1 MIYGRRKTDV
11 EGGVKERSHGTLSLS
26 EADFMRLFESAK
38 YGILLIDPE
47 TGEITF
53 ANQTFFGMSGYS
65 QSEVVGK
72 KLWEARPFSEIDVGR
87 IVFRELQGQDSI
99 YYDDLPFETKGGS
112 RFSMELICGIHLVG
126 GKKVIQCNIRNV
138 TERRWREEELWR
150 AESRFRELFEHAAI
164 GMAIEDLQ
172 ERIVENN
179 QKLEDMLGYGE
190 RELEGE
196 RFSDVTHPADLLT
209 DADLF
214 RELVQGKRD
223 SYTKEKRFVR
233 KDGRQIWGLLNVSLL
248 RDPGARPQFVVRAVE
263 DTTLRHEMEESL
275 RSTAWQYRI
284 LFESNPQPMWIY
296 DKDALSFL
304 DVNDAAVHTYGYSR
318 EELLRMTIQHLHAS
332 EEFFDFLKTAHTVR
346 TPYLKPDVWRLR
358 KKNGDIVDAEIAV
371 HKIRFNNTEA
381 RFVVAVDITARKK
394 AEELLKETR
403 QLLHDV
409 LNALPIGVWIT
420 DNKGN
425 IIMGNPAGKQIW
437 GGERYVGVDRY
448 GEYKS
453 WWKDSGK
460 RIGAGEWALARA
472 VTKGEISLDE
482 VIGIEGFDGV
492 RKTILNSAVPLRDA
506 DGNIEGALVI
516 NQDITERRRN
526 EEELKRVHALLELQ
540 ATTDSLTGISNRL
553 KFNEV
558 LDREIQEALRYNN
571 PLSLIMFDIDHF
583 KAINDTYGHLAGD
596 VVLREVSRVI
606 SANIR
611 NVDIFARWGGEE
623 FIVLSPNNEWKSAWQ
638 LAEKLRAQ
646 IEKFDFSCPCPVTCS
661 YGVTQFQENDTV
673 DSFIKRVDYA
683 LYQAKERGRNRVET
697 A

>member
-1 MIYGRRKTDV
+1 
-11 EGGVKERSHGTLSLS
+11 
-26 EADFMRLFESAK
+26 
-38 YGILLIDPE
+38 
-47 TGEITF
+47 
-53 ANQTFFGMSGYS
+53 
-65 QSEVVGK
+65 
-72 KLWEARPFSEIDVGR
+72 
-87 IVFRELQGQDSI
+87 
-99 YYDDLPFETKGGS
+99 
-112 RFSMELICGIHLVG
+112 
-126 GKKVIQCNIRNV
+126 
-138 TERRWREEELWR
+138 
-150 AESRFRELFEHAAI
+150 
-164 GMAIEDLQ
+164 
-172 ERIVENN
+172 
-179 QKLEDMLGYGE
+179 
-190 RELEGE
+190 
-196 RFSDVTHPADLLT
+196 
-209 DADLF
+209 
-214 RELVQGKRD
+214 
-223 SYTKEKRFVR
+223 
-233 KDGRQIWGLLNVSLL
+233 
-248 RDPGARPQFVVRAVE
+248 
-263 DTTLRHEMEESL
+263 
-275 RSTAWQYRI
+275 
-284 LFESNPQPMWIY
+284 
-296 DKDALSFL
+296 
-304 DVNDAAVHTYGYSR
+304 
-318 EELLRMTIQHLHAS
+318 
-332 EEFFDFLKTAHTVR
+332 
-346 TPYLKPDVWRLR
+346 
-358 KKNGDIVDAEIAV
+358 
-371 HKIRFNNTEA
+371 
-381 RFVVAVDITARKK
+381 
-394 AEELLKETR
+394 
-403 QLLHDV
+403 
-409 LNALPIGVWIT
+409 
-420 DNKGN
+420 
-425 IIMGNPAGKQIW
+425 MGNPAGKQIW

>member
-1 MIYGRRKTDV
+1 MKYGRRKTDV
-11 EGGVKERSHGTLSLS
+11 EGAVKEPSQRTLSLS
-26 EADFMRLFESAK
+26 ETDFMRLFESAK

-53 ANQTFFGMSGYS
+53 ANQTFFDMSGYS

-72 KLWEARPFSEIDVGR
+72 KLWEARPFSAIDVGR

-112 RFSMELICGIHLVG
+112 HFSMELICGIHTVG
-126 GKKVIQCNIRNV
+126 GKRVIQCNIRNV

-179 QKLEDMLGYGE
+179 RRLEKMLGYAE
-190 RELEGE
+190 RELEGG
-196 RFSDVTHPADLLT
+196 RFSDITHPADLLT

-214 RELVQGKRD
+214 RELVQGKRG
-223 SYTKEKRFVR
+223 SYSMEKRFVR
-233 KDGRQIWGLLNVSLL
+233 KDGRPMWGLLNVSLL
-248 RDPGARPQFVVRAVE
+248 RDPGTRPQFVVRTVE

-284 LFESNPQPMWIY
+284 LFESNPEPMWIY
-296 DKDALSFL
+296 DKDALTFL
-304 DVNDAAVHTYGYSR
+304 DVNDAAVLTYGYSR

-346 TPYLKPDVWRLR
+346 TPYLKPDAWKLR
-358 KKNGDIVDAEIAV
+358 KKNGDVIDAEIAV
-371 HKIRFNNTEA
+371 HQIRFNNAEA

-472 VTKGEISLDE
+472 VTKGETSLDE

-492 RKTILNSAVPLRDA
+492 NKTILNSAVPLRDA
-506 DGNIEGALVI
+506 DGNIKGAIVI

-526 EEELKRVHALLELQ
+526 EEELKRVHTLLERQ
-540 ATTDSLTGISNRL
+540 ATTDSLTGIYNRL
-553 KFNEV
+553 KFNEM

-606 SANIR
+606 SDNIR

-646 IEKFDFSCPCPVTCS
+646 IEKFDFSCPCTVTCS

-673 DSFIKRVDYA
+673 DSLIKRVDYA